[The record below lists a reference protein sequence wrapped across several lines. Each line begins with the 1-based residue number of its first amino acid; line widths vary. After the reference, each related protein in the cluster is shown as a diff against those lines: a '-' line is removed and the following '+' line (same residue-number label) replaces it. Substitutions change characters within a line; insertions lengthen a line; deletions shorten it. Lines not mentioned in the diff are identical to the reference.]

1 MTTVARAKR
10 EISQEQIVFA
20 VGGLLVVVFAVL
32 VPGFLSVQNMLT
44 IARSVSPLGVLALAM
59 AIVVIARGL
68 DLSLVAVMGVATALA
83 LQTMQ
88 NGSTT
93 RGILVG
99 LAVVLAVGAL
109 NGVLVAFVE
118 MPPLFTTLAT
128 GLFVY
133 GISRVIWLGSL
144 VTDLPPD
151 AGLVRF
157 LGSGLIGP
165 VPVPVAA
172 FALLAL
178 AVHLL
183 LTRTSLG
190 RFVYAHG
197 DNEEAAKLT
206 GLGVRGLTVA
216 EYTMCS
222 VIGLV
227 AGFMIAGT
235 AGNLNIQIVTSS
247 SLIYEVLA
255 VVVIGGISLVGGRG
269 GVPSVIAGTILI
281 GVLVNG
287 MILLDLN
294 RNVQTIVTGL
304 VLLGAIVLDRQL
316 HPRDEETARQGD

>member
-1 MTTVARAKR
+1 MSSAAGVRR
-10 EISQEQIVFA
+10 DISQEQIVFG
-20 VGGLLVVVFAVL
+20 VGVLLIVVFALL
-32 VPGFLSVQNMLT
+32 VPGFLSVRNMLT

-68 DLSLVAVMGVATALA
+68 DLSLVAVTGVSTALA
-83 LQTMQ
+83 LQAMQ
-88 NGSTT
+88 TGSTLE
-93 RGILVG
+93 GILVG
-99 LAVVLAVGAL
+99 LAVVVAVGAL
-109 NGVLVAFVE
+109 NGMLVAFVE

-133 GISRVIWLGSL
+133 GISRVVWLGSL
-144 VTDLPPD
+144 VTDLPEN
-151 AGLVRF
+151 ASLVRF

-165 VPVPVAA
+165 LPVPVLA
-172 FALLAL
+172 FGLLAL
-178 AVHLL
+178 AVHVL

-190 RFVYAHG
+190 RFIYAHG

-206 GLGVRGLTVA
+206 GLGVRPLTVL
-216 EYTMCS
+216 EYTLCS

-269 GVPSVIAGTILI
+269 GVPSVLAGTILI

-294 RNVQTIVTGL
+294 RNIQTIVMGL
-304 VLLGAIVLDRQL
+304 VLLAAIILDRQL